1 MSSNARRQQRRK
13 ELEQEAEYRLSL
25 RIKEECRKEALSMWE
40 RIEEAD
46 TSADVKDILH
56 RLAQKLGMED

>member
-46 TSADVKDILH
+46 TSADV
-56 RLAQKLGMED
+56 ED